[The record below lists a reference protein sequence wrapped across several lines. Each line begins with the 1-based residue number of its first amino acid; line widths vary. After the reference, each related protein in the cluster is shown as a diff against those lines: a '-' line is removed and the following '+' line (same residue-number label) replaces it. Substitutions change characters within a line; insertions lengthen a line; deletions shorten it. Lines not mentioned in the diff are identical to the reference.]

1 MSDPRLDP
9 RLGRQQMGVG
19 IIKKKNFRKQLG
31 KFENGQYY

>member
-1 MSDPRLDP
+1 MSDPGLDP

-19 IIKKKNFRKQLG
+19 IIKIFRKQLG